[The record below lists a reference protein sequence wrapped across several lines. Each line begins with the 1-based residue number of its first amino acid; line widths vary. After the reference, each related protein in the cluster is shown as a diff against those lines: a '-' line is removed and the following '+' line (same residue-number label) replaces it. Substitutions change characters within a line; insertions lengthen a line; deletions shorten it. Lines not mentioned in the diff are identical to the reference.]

1 MVVDVP
7 PVRSEPEFGLNSLVV
22 GPARTDTGAV
32 LIIHGEQEAA
42 IEMLV
47 HLLNCLFVD
56 DIGFLHRVKLR
67 R

>member
-22 GPARTDTGAV
+22 GPPRTDTGAV
-32 LIIHGEQEAA
+32 LIVHGEQEAA

-47 HLLNCLFVD
+47 HLLNFLFVD
-56 DIGFLHRVKLR
+56 DIGFLHPVKLR